1 MPRSKPPEEEREIIR
16 SQVQKRPY
24 GASVLVHVQTAG
36 AFGQVEAK
44 EIQLATGAFVT
55 LGTARMAPWDG
66 GRKYSLKLEGFPTAA
81 ATEAAARR
89 LVQAVLWMAISS
101 DAPLRLDYRSY
112 DPFAVFE
119 RGRSGGPQVSAYGEV
134 YFQPDTIFSEI
145 EDAYSSLGEPDPRVL
160 LSMEIFAGARLE
172 ASDRARFLAVVSA
185 LEPLASE
192 QQLGEDVDQFVASCL
207 EVLKATSGLRPEVC
221 ASLEGRVRQLRS
233 ESIRQAMRRV
243 VLSALPELPEAA
255 ATIDEAYALRS
266 QIIHAGRPADLDV
279 DLEREF
285 QSVSRI
291 MRQIYASLLGRRL
304 MKPPAV

>member
-1 MPRSKPPEEEREIIR
+1 MPMQKSPEEERETIR
-16 SQVQKRPY
+16 SQVAKRPY

-36 AFGQVEAK
+36 AFGQVETK

-112 DPFAVFE
+112 DPFSVFE
-119 RGRSGGPQVSAYGEV
+119 RGRSDGLHVSAYGEV
-134 YFQPDTIFSEI
+134 YFQPDMIFAEI
-145 EDAYSSLGEPDPRVL
+145 ENAYSKLADPDPRLL

-192 QQLGEDVDQFVASCL
+192 QYLGEDVDKFVSSCVEL
-207 EVLKATSGLRPEVC
+207 LKATSGLRPEVR
-221 ASLEGRVRQLRS
+221 ASLEGRVRQLRG
-233 ESIRQAMRRV
+233 ESIRQSLRRV
-243 VLSALPELPEAA
+243 VLSALPEEPEAA

-266 QIIHAGRPADLDV
+266 QIIHSGRPADLDV
-279 DLEREF
+279 DLERAC